1 MMIARRYM
9 KLQFHLLRCLYLNT
23 NETYKEWKMAH
34 IVKNMFGR
42 GEKNERV
49 FSKRYRFMSFL
60 RLVVHDYVR
69 GVSDIRDFKEGQVEG
84 V

>member
-1 MMIARRYM
+1 
-9 KLQFHLLRCLYLNT
+9 
-23 NETYKEWKMAH
+23 MAH

-60 RLVVHDYVR
+60 RLVVHDYLG
-69 GVSDIRDFKEGQVEG
+69 GVSYPRLSEEG
-84 V
+84 

>member
-1 MMIARRYM
+1 M
-9 KLQFHLLRCLYLNT
+9 
-23 NETYKEWKMAH
+23 EMAH

-60 RLVVHDYVR
+60 RLVVHDYLR

>member
-1 MMIARRYM
+1 
-9 KLQFHLLRCLYLNT
+9 
-23 NETYKEWKMAH
+23 MAH
-34 IVKNMFGR
+34 IVKNMFGT

-60 RLVVHDYVR
+60 RLVVHDYLR
-69 GVSDIRDFKEGQVEG
+69 GVSYIRDFEEGQVEG